1 MGKAAQVVINER
13 YQVIKGGG
21 VAAAPFDEQL
31 SHILREFFGHFGS
44 RQRLGSLVRGTCM
57 QARPLF
63 NIPRNSKW
71 DPGLSSRTRSSCSI
85 HPFADPR

>member
-31 SHILREFFGHFGS
+31 SHILREFFGHFDS
-44 RQRLGSLVRGTCM
+44 RQRLGSPVRGICM

-63 NIPRNSKW
+63 HTSRVIQMGPRIQRPNPVILL
-71 DPGLSSRTRSSCSI
+71 DPSI
-85 HPFADPR
+85 R